1 MTEILG
7 IDEAGRGPVIGS
19 MFIGGF
25 LMEESSLE
33 KLDELGL
40 KDSKKL
46 SDQSRGRLRAEI
58 ESCGEALLREVEAP
72 GLDDRMEDATINDVE
87 LEEFAALISEAQPD
101 KVVIDLPEHDADA
114 YEEKLLNHLEFN
126 PEIVAEHGADAT
138 YPVVSAASVVAK
150 SARERHVEELH
161 EKYGVDFDSGY
172 PHDEATI
179 EFLKGYVRSAGDL
192 PDEARRQWS
201 TSQRILRKARQQ
213 NLEGY

>member
-25 LMEESSLE
+25 LVDESSLE
-33 KLDELGL
+33 DLNKLGL

-46 SDQSRGRLRAEI
+46 SDQTRDRLRADI
-58 ESCGEALLREVEAP
+58 NAHGEALLREVEAP
-72 GLDDRMEDATINDVE
+72 SLDDRMEDATINDVE
-87 LEEFAALISEAQPD
+87 LEEFAALISEAQPH

-114 YEEKLLNHLEFN
+114 YEEKLLNHLDFE

-161 EKYGVDFDSGY
+161 EKYGIDFDSGY

-213 NLEGY
+213 DLEGY

>member
-1 MTEILG
+1 VTEILG

-25 LMEESSLE
+25 LVEESELGRLE
-33 KLDELGL
+33 ELGL

-46 SDQSRGRLRAEI
+46 SDQARDRLRTEVDAY
-58 ESCGEALLREVEAP
+58 GETLLREVEAP
-72 GLDDRMEDATINDVE
+72 VLDDKMEEVTINDVE
-87 LEEFAALISEAQPD
+87 LEEFAALISRAQPE
-101 KVVIDLPEHDADA
+101 KVVIDLPEHDADV
-114 YEEKLLNHLEFN
+114 YEEKLLSRLDFD
-126 PEIVAEHGADAT
+126 PEVTAEHGADAA
-138 YPVVSAASVVAK
+138 YPIVSAASVVAK
-150 SARERHVEELH
+150 SARERHVERLH

-179 EFLKGYVRSAGDL
+179 EFLNGYVRSTGDL

-213 NLEGY
+213 DLDGY